1 MWQWVLGWNKN
12 FQYIAAVSSS
22 ADFAKLGGVGF
33 GLGLMGKA
41 GLCMCGVWLV
51 SWALQSVGAWWL
63 MAVPSAWVIVDLKL
77 KVGLRQLYMLRL
89 SQ

>member
-1 MWQWVLGWNKN
+1 MGLNN
-12 FQYIAAVSSS
+12 FFQYIAAVSSR
-22 ADFAKLGGVGF
+22 ADVAKLGGVEF
-33 GLGLMGKA
+33 GLDLMGQA